1 MVRKREFWNQMISKT
16 FSSFIGFHTV
26 SLYDLRI
33 TRHWQNKL
41 CLFLF
46 TAFHLYCR
54 GKLDSSDTKA
64 GLVLVGTRRGDT
76 ESNLVVERNKRNLN
90 IMAIHASS
98 NDLNKG
104 ATRKEVGNDQSGT
117 SVQDMNER
125 NERNSTSLDVALWK
139 GRESQ
144 PTISEIQAGV
154 ISPDSTTS
162 KPVQLNDGKR
172 SASK

>member
-1 MVRKREFWNQMISKT
+1 
-16 FSSFIGFHTV
+16 
-26 SLYDLRI
+26 
-33 TRHWQNKL
+33 
-41 CLFLF
+41 
-46 TAFHLYCR
+46 
-54 GKLDSSDTKA
+54 
-64 GLVLVGTRRGDT
+64 
-76 ESNLVVERNKRNLN
+76 
-90 IMAIHASS
+90 MALHASS
-98 NDLNKG
+98 IDLNKG

-125 NERNSTSLDVALWK
+125 NARNSTSLDVALWK

-162 KPVQLNDGKR
+162 KPVQLNDGKT